1 MSLDQDYSK
10 LTNEELS
17 KKLQDLTKRIVYVE
31 RTNIQA
37 STLPQMRHIG
47 QMLALELRTR
57 MEKRKLDMDNTLWPG
72 DSKIVGEE
80 DKDE

>member
-37 STLPQMRHIG
+37 STLPQMRHIR
-47 QMLALELRTR
+47 QMLILELRTR
-57 MEKRKLDMDNTLWPG
+57 IEKRKLDMYNTFWPG
-72 DSKIVGEE
+72 DSKLIGEE